1 MEIKELSTENK
12 EEIKHIIYTA
22 FSQEPWN
29 DKWKSDEQLTKYVTG
44 LTDNKNSLSLGLVDN
59 EKLIGVAVGRIK
71 YWYDGDEY
79 WIDDLAILP
88 QAQGKGCGSEFMKLM
103 EKYLKEKN
111 IKKTVLFT
119 NKDIPA
125 YYFYKK
131 NGFSEK
137 NERTV
142 FEKNHF

>member
-1 MEIKELSTENK
+1 MEIKELSTLNT
-12 EEIKHIIYTA
+12 EEIKHVIYEA
-22 FSQEPWN
+22 FSREPWN
-29 DKWKSDEQLTKYVTG
+29 DKWKSNEQLTKYVLG
-44 LTDNKNSLSLGLVDN
+44 LIDNKNSLSLGLMNDG
-59 EKLIGVAVGRIK
+59 KIIGVAVGRIK

-88 QAQGKGCGSEFMKLM
+88 QAQGKGCGSEFLNLM

-119 NKDIPA
+119 NKNIPA
-125 YYFYKK
+125 YYFYEK

-137 NERTV
+137 TQRTV
-142 FEKNHF
+142 FEKNYF